1 MRRITSFVEG
11 QWLRGTGPH
20 TVVRDKYTDEPIAEL
35 VASTSEDVDAAVTS
49 ALRAFEGRRIPIA
62 DRVTILKRVASGIAA
77 RAKELAGAITDEAGA
92 TISEAAKEVE
102 RAVITLELTA
112 EEATRLSSET
122 VPLEG
127 SGGTSKFAYLVRHP
141 LGVVCAI
148 TAFNS
153 PLNTPLHKIAPALAA
168 GNSVVIK
175 PPTST
180 PICCAILCDIFTECG
195 LPPGWLNLVTG
206 RGATVGEQLLTDP
219 RIAFYHFT
227 GSTEVGRRVAA
238 QCGLRQSSLE
248 LGSIAA
254 TIVCADA
261 DISAAIKD
269 ITRAGYAKA
278 GQVCTSTQLVLA
290 ETSACEAVRDGL
302 VTAVRALTYGN
313 PKLEATKVGPLIA
326 VDEAKRVC
334 TWMDEAVGAG
344 ADRLVGG
351 SRDGAVVAPAL
362 FANVPDDARLI
373 RREVFGPAVSLVEVP
388 SLVEAVAHYNS
399 SPYGLSVGVFTG
411 DIGRAFH
418 AVHNLRSGTIHINAA
433 SSSRLDAMPFGG
445 VKESGRG
452 KEGPKYAMEEM
463 TERRLVVWH
472 GV

>member
-11 QWLRGTGPH
+11 QWLRGRGPH

-62 DRVTILKRVASGIAA
+62 DRVTILKRVASGIVA

-102 RAVITLELTA
+102 RAAITLELTA

-206 RGATVGEQLLTDP
+206 RGATVGEQLLIDQ
-219 RIAFYHFT
+219 RIAFYHAPAAP
-227 GSTEVGRRVAA
+227 RLAVALPLNA
-238 QCGLRQSSLE
+238 
-248 LGSIAA
+248 
-254 TIVCADA
+254 VCDNHRSNSVASPPPSFA
-261 DISAAIKD
+261 P
-269 ITRAGYAKA
+269 TR
-278 GQVCTSTQLVLA
+278 
-290 ETSACEAVRDGL
+290 TSAPPSRTLRAQGMRRRDRCAPRRSWSWPRHLHVRLCAMGSL
-302 VTAVRALTYGN
+302 PRCAL
-313 PKLEATKVGPLIA
+313 
-326 VDEAKRVC
+326 
-334 TWMDEAVGAG
+334 
-344 ADRLVGG
+344 
-351 SRDGAVVAPAL
+351 
-362 FANVPDDARLI
+362 
-373 RREVFGPAVSLVEVP
+373 
-388 SLVEAVAHYNS
+388 
-399 SPYGLSVGVFTG
+399 
-411 DIGRAFH
+411 
-418 AVHNLRSGTIHINAA
+418 
-433 SSSRLDAMPFGG
+433 
-445 VKESGRG
+445 
-452 KEGPKYAMEEM
+452 
-463 TERRLVVWH
+463 
-472 GV
+472 